1 VSNKPLDQVQAV
13 NEAVPARLPDI
24 TISGRQLREQTDA
37 ALRALEAANT
47 PPSIFIR
54 AGELVRLIADETG
67 KPVISVFN
75 DAALRSRLT
84 RVANFFKATNGGPS
98 PVAPPAVV
106 VKDILALGKWDFPP
120 LSNVVEVPVLASD
133 GKIIDRPGYDAESH
147 LYYWPAE
154 SLKVPP
160 IPTEPTPTDIAAA
173 VAVIDDA
180 IGEFPY
186 DGPGSKANAIAA
198 LLTPVVRPAIKG
210 PVPLALLDAPQ
221 QGTGKSLLAS
231 VIGLVA
237 TGRATAMLA
246 APDTDEEWRKRIT
259 AILHSGA
266 SVITID
272 NVDGQLRA
280 ASLANALTAE
290 VWKDR
295 ILGRSEAI
303 ELPQLATWLATGN
316 NIRLGG
322 DLQRRCYQ
330 IRLDA
335 QSAKPWIGRE
345 FKHPDL
351 KAWVGENL
359 GEIIAALLTLARAWF
374 SAGQP
379 APSSA
384 VLGSYESWSTVIGGI
399 LECAGVT
406 GFLSNLPNV
415 YEKADEETAEWAEFL
430 EALRERNGETAFT
443 AAEVVAVLE
452 DDNDLVATLPED
464 LSADWSK
471 KNSGVSF
478 VRRLGKAFSAREG
491 RRHGEMEARIER
503 AGEAR
508 NAVKWRVLITIPAR
522 LLQFQ
527 PAEPGPVAESTAE
540 EMYELAEMVNR
551 RGRAFIAA

>member
-1 VSNKPLDQVQAV
+1 VNNQPLDQVQAV

-24 TISGRQLREQTDA
+24 TISGRQLREQADA
-37 ALRALEAANT
+37 ALQALQRANT
-47 PPSIFIR
+47 PPSLFVR

-67 KPVISVFN
+67 KPVITAFN
-75 DAALRSRLT
+75 EGALRGRLT
-84 RVANFFKATNGGPS
+84 RVANFFRLTQTGGLS
-98 PVAPPAVV
+98 PVAPPAVM
-106 VKDILALGKWDFPP
+106 VKDILELKQWDFPA
-120 LSNVVEVPVLASD
+120 LSNVVEVPVLTPEGS
-133 GKIIDRPGYDAESH
+133 IVDRLGYDAGSR
-147 LYYWPAE
+147 LYYWPAA

-160 IPTEPTPTDIAAA
+160 IPANPTQADIAAA
-173 VAVIDDA
+173 VAVIDEA

-186 DGPGSKANAIAA
+186 DGPASKANAIAA
-198 LLTPVVRPAIKG
+198 LLTPIVRPAIKG

-246 APDTDEEWRKRIT
+246 APDSDEEWRKRIT

-280 ASLANALTAE
+280 PSLANALTAD

-335 QSAKPWIGRE
+335 QSGKPWMGRK

-351 KAWVGENL
+351 KAWVGENR
-359 GEIIAALLTLARAWF
+359 GQVIAALLTLARAWF

-379 APSSA
+379 APASP

-399 LECAGVT
+399 LEHAGIT
-406 GFLSNLPNV
+406 GFLSNLQNI
-415 YEKADEETAEWAEFL
+415 YEKADEESAEWAEFL
-430 EALRERNGETAFT
+430 GALRKMNGGTAFT
-443 AAEVVAVLE
+443 TAEVVADLA
-452 DDNDLVATLPED
+452 DNPDLVATLPED
-464 LSADWSK
+464 LAADWPK
-471 KNSGVSF
+471 RTTGVSF

-491 RRHGEMEARIER
+491 RRHGEMDARIN
-503 AGEAR
+503 G
-508 NAVKWRVLITIPAR
+508 
-522 LLQFQ
+522 
-527 PAEPGPVAESTAE
+527 
-540 EMYELAEMVNR
+540 
-551 RGRAFIAA
+551 RGRLETP